1 MTTSDK
7 GRRGL
12 ERRDEALNSLGKQIC
27 ECTPP
32 INSIKQ
38 KEQSGLAIDDE
49 IQKRQQLEEE
59 RYSLQLRY
67 DSTYDSMMQ
76 GNYQTEEKLTAIE
89 RQMTKKQGKPNDVMR
104 NYATNQIEEEARKS
118 EVGNQRGDDRNRD
131 PVG

>member
-1 MTTSDK
+1 MY
-7 GRRGL
+7 
-12 ERRDEALNSLGKQIC
+12 A
-27 ECTPP
+27 P
-32 INSIKQ
+32 IDAIKQ

-89 RQMTKKQGKPNDVMR
+89 RQMTKKQGKPNDVMK
-104 NYATNQIEEEARKS
+104 NYATNQTEEEARKS